1 MRGILLQIWQHSMK
15 IFQENMETS
24 KFQFYIPKSQSRCF
38 AFLELK
44 KSQILQTIFGSQYLF
59 NGSKFSSPR
68 LLATSWRAAAFQT
81 CGLFATMSRSTPALS
96 LPLVLDAPQ
105 SRLSFQTH
113 ARSLRKV
120 KTGQKLVA
128 FFSRTGTH
136 DVYHLH
142 KCPSFPIRTFT
153 PAYLVPEHHH

>member
-1 MRGILLQIWQHSMK
+1 MRGILLQMWQHSVK

-24 KFQFYIPKSQSRCF
+24 KFQFYIPKGQSRCF

-113 ARSLRKV
+113 ARNLRKV

-128 FFSRTGTH
+128 FF
-136 DVYHLH
+136 
-142 KCPSFPIRTFT
+142 FPE
-153 PAYLVPEHHH
+153 LEHMM